1 MTLSRRQSLE
11 ALGGLGLQAALLA
24 IGLLPEGAHAQA
36 AQAFDRAAFGA
47 RTIGEALKALGAL
60 APTESKDVLITA
72 PEIAEDGAVVP
83 VSIRSAIPGTDSIAL
98 LVDRNPNA
106 LAAVYRLLEGA
117 QPEIGMRVKMS
128 ESSDVVAIVRAGGR
142 HYMAR
147 KQVKVTLGGC
157 GG

>member
-1 MTLSRRQSLE
+1 MKLSRRQTLE
-11 ALGGLGLQAALLA
+11 GLGSLGLQAALLA
-24 IGLLPEGAHAQA
+24 LGLVPGGALAQSP
-36 AQAFDRAAFGA
+36 QAFDRSAFGA
-47 RTIGEALKALGAL
+47 TTIGEALKALGAS
-60 APTESKDVLITA
+60 APAESKDVLITA
-72 PEIAEDGAVVP
+72 PEIAENGAVVP
-83 VSIRSAIPGTDSIAL
+83 ISIRSMIPGTDSIAL

-117 QPEIGMRVKMS
+117 QPDIGMRVKMS

-157 GG
+157 GA